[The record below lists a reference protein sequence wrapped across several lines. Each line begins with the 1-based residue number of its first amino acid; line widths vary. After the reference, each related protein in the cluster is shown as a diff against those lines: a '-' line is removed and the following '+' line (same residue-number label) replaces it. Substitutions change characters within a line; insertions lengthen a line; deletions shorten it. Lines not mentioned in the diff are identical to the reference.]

1 MVLATIVTRASLPMN
16 TLVNIELYTK
26 DHVAVCPWILIA
38 AVLAVVQDSDTANA
52 SSTREK

>member
-38 AVLAVVQDSDTANA
+38 ALLAVVQDSDTANA